1 MLSTKYCFKMKVR
14 ALRFINLFFF
24 IFSLFILKEQLN
36 YNYKQHLLDELQEQ
50 SDEEKNRLTTELE
63 FKELKLKMLQEENLK
78 KEQAE
83 LVAKVFSII

>member
-1 MLSTKYCFKMKVR
+1 MKVR